1 MLAFPPPLK
10 PKGTVGLVSPGR
22 WPEPAWIDKTKDFL
36 REHGYQVVVH
46 AQNYLQEG
54 QLAGSDAAR
63 AEALMDM
70 FADRTIDAI
79 LCTRGG
85 TGSLRLLDK
94 IDYEHI
100 SQHPKPFIGFS
111 DMTALLHAVAQRSGF
126 VTYHGPMCLNFARAD
141 NDLRTGTDFL
151 TVVGNRRKHCR
162 LHYPEVECVR
172 TGRAEG
178 VLTGGNLTLLQHL
191 IGTPF
196 DWLSDNAI
204 LFFEDIDE
212 PLYRIDRT
220 FNHLRLAGKLQ
231 NVQAVLVGEMV
242 DVTDNETGFV
252 REGEKDYG
260 RTLREIILEHVPPHA
275 LLAFRFPCGHGAYI
289 TTLPVGATVQLTLG
303 ARGAEIA
310 TTAHAAK

>member
-1 MLAFPPPLK
+1 MLSFPPPLK

-22 WPEPAWIDKTKDFL
+22 WPEPIWIDKTKAFL
-36 REHGYQVVVH
+36 EGHGFQVVVH

-63 AEALMDM
+63 VEALTDM

-79 LCTRGG
+79 LCARGG
-85 TGSLRLLDK
+85 SGSLRLLDK

-100 SQHPKPFIGFS
+100 AEHPKPFIGFS
-111 DMTALLHAVAQRSGF
+111 DMTALLHAISQRSGF
-126 VTYHGPMCLNFARAD
+126 VTYHGPMCLNFAREN
-141 NDLRTGTDFL
+141 NDPRTGADFIS
-151 TVVGNRRKHCR
+151 VVGNRRKHCR

-172 TGRAEG
+172 AGRVEG
-178 VLTGGNLTLLQHL
+178 VLTGGNITLLQHL

-196 DWLSDNAI
+196 DWLSADSI

-212 PLYRIDRT
+212 PLYRIDRALS
-220 FNHLRLAGKLQ
+220 HLSLAGKLQ
-231 NVQAVLVGEMV
+231 NVRAVLVGDMV
-242 DVTDNETGFV
+242 DITDSEIGFV

-260 RTLREIILEHVPPHA
+260 RTLREIILEHIPPQVP
-275 LLAFRFPCGHGAYI
+275 LAFHFPCGHGAYI

-310 TTAHAAK
+310 TTTSVAK